1 MTPMARAVALFSIAF
16 SVACGAGSSVG
27 AGPGGGQAESDAGD
41 AGGGSSDAGQQPD
54 QTTLVDVT
62 TSDTGSGSF
71 DTGTMSSSETGT
83 PPLDGSGSAEAGDA
97 GGPKYGQ
104 DGPVAYTMTTAM
116 VQNGSDSFTENIY
129 LPSSAGPL
137 PLVSLT
143 PGLQQTSSAYAP
155 YAERLASY
163 GIVVLMRDDPG
174 LLTQSQVIASDLE
187 YTIGTW
193 LPAQNAD
200 ASSPLY
206 GKVDLTKVGLTGHS
220 RGGQAS
226 LLAIEGSLTGH
237 VVAWFGIDPD
247 DPGTIDGFTESAM
260 TAVGTLGTIGI
271 PTTFLGGQVTTFCTP
286 ANINYQVLY
295 AAAPSPSVEIT
306 GVDAS
311 HTEFEV
317 QSACVDCALCV
328 PMGTANPQV
337 VLDYAVRYLMA
348 FFARELL
355 GDVSVGAT
363 FQGVGASADEAAGLI
378 LLTSR

>member
-1 MTPMARAVALFSIAF
+1 MVLARTARASVWLSMALC
-16 SVACGAGSSVG
+16 VAC
-27 AGPGGGQAESDAGD
+27 
-41 AGGGSSDAGQQPD
+41 GGGSSASVDGGPGNSDGGGGATSDGPSDAGRQPD
-54 QTTLVDVT
+54 QTTLADGGA
-62 TSDTGSGSF
+62 SDTGH
-71 DTGTMSSSETGT
+71 E
-83 PPLDGSGSAEAGDA
+83 PLDAPPTEAGTTPDEDSASAEAGDG

-104 DGPVAYTMTTAM
+104 DGPVAYSMTTAM
-116 VQNGSDSFTENIY
+116 VQNGADTFTENIY
-129 LPSSAGPL
+129 LPSSAGAL

-143 PGLQQTSSAYAP
+143 PGLQQPSTAYAP

-163 GIVVLMRDDPG
+163 GIIVLMRDDPG
-174 LLTQSQVIASDLE
+174 LLTQSQVIAADLA

-193 LPAQNAD
+193 LPAQNGE

-226 LLAIEGSLTGH
+226 LLAIEGSLLGH

-247 DPGTIDGFTESAM
+247 DPGTIDGFTESTM

-306 GVDAS
+306 AVNAS

-337 VLDYAVRYLMA
+337 VLDYSVRYLMA

-355 GDVSVGAT
+355 GDTSVGAT

-378 LLTSR
+378 QIASK